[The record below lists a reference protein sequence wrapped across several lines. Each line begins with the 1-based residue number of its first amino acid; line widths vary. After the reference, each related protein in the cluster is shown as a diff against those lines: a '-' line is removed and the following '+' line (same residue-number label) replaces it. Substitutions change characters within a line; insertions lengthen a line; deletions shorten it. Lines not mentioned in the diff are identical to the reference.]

1 MATTFTQIGSAQ
13 VAGVGGAATLTFTS
27 IPSTYTDLVL
37 KTSLRGTGSLIYD
50 AVKLTFNGTSSGY
63 STRYIQGNGSSA
75 TSGTSGS
82 SAYIEL
88 IDEGATATSST
99 FSNSEL
105 YIPNYAG
112 SAYKSISSDAVTET
126 NATTIYMRLSAGLWS
141 NSAAITSITLT
152 PDNSAAWAQY
162 STAYLYGVSNA

>member
-1 MATTFTQIGSAQ
+1 MPTYTQIGSAQ
-13 VAGVGGAATLTFTS
+13 VAGSGGAATLSFTS

-50 AVKLTFNGTSSGY
+50 TLKLTFNGSATGY
-63 STRYIQGNGSSA
+63 STRYLQGSGSAAS
-75 TSGTSGS
+75 SGS
-82 SAYIEL
+82 SGSATYIEI
-88 IDEGATATSST
+88 IDEGATATAST
-99 FSNSEL
+99 FSNGEI

-112 SAYKSISSDAVTET
+112 STNKSVSSDSVSET

-152 PDNSAAWAQY
+152 PDASAAWAQY